1 MSITSFEP
9 KLCSDLINSII
20 KNLENLLKSFKISE
34 LSEKR
39 LYISKRIVEVE
50 KSLKTIE
57 NLLLKFREQNR
68 NINSSA
74 ALLLEEDRLVRELQ
88 VQEQIYI
95 TLKSELE
102 MAQIEEYEDISM
114 LQVLDPPQA
123 SYDISPKPYF
133 VVISFLFFGMIAQ
146 ICTYIYLLT
155 GTKKTTHFFNY
166 KNTSNQK
173 YKFVICITKISNT

>member
-1 MSITSFEP
+1 ML
-9 KLCSDLINSII
+9 KL
-20 KNLENLLKSFKISE
+20 E
-34 LSEKR
+34 
-39 LYISKRIVEVE
+39 E

-133 VVISFLFFGMIAQ
+133 VVISFVFGMIAGFVL
-146 ICTYIYLLT
+146 IVSINWYKENYS
-155 GTKKTTHFFNY
+155 FF
-166 KNTSNQK
+166 QL
-173 YKFVICITKISNT
+173 